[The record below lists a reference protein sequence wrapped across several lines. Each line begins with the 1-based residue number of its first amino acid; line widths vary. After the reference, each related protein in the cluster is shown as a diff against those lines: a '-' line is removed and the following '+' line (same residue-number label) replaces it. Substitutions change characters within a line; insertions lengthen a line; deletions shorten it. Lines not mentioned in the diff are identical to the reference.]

1 MAHLYLSFS
10 TYDSLIMMLLVL
22 LLLIDVVYIV
32 HTCSAFMFL
41 KYLRERDRQE
51 IRDDPRRMP
60 GRYEDTQHDTCNN
73 RAY

>member
-10 TYDSLIMMLLVL
+10 TYDSLIMMLLLL
-22 LLLIDVVYIV
+22 LLLIDVFIHVA
-32 HTCSAFMFL
+32 AFMFL

-60 GRYEDTQHDTCNN
+60 GRSEDTQHDTCNN